1 MRIQNLFPIIP
12 QLKSMQVIT
21 VFVIIKKCIGFLFQA
36 SFLDV
41 SEISFTKLL
50 PLRTEC
56 NVFWIE
62 ERLFISTILNL
73 SLIIDMSFYIPKHKK
88 LHLCNL
94 HPSWIDYKTCWKTF
108 YKSFFFAVVST
119 LLYHT
124 FFHSESRTS
133 MGFNETIIFK
143 FHFLHGYECC

>member
-1 MRIQNLFPIIP
+1 MRIQNLFQIIP

-108 YKSFFFAVVST
+108 YKSFFFCCCQYVIVP
-119 LLYHT
+119 Y
-124 FFHSESRTS
+124 
-133 MGFNETIIFK
+133 IFS
-143 FHFLHGYECC
+143 FRIQNFYGIQWNNYF